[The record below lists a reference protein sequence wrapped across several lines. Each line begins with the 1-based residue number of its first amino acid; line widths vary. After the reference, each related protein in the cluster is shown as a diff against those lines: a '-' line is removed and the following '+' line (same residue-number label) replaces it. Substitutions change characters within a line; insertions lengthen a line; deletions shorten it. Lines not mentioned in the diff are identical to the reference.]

1 MARERAQRPERKM
14 KPVYIVFCE
23 GETEENY
30 VTVLRV
36 SYRVPV
42 KVVSKI
48 TGQKISQALIERH
61 ERAERIT
68 KNDSITSFVMYDLDV
83 PNVSAQLAKCDATLI
98 TSNPCIELWFLL
110 HECDQ
115 RAEIATDACVKKLKN
130 VSPDWSTYEKGYLS
144 ERQKKTLCENLPIAC
159 ERARLLSD
167 PENPSTTVYRLIEKL
182 DEARG

>member
-1 MARERAQRPERKM
+1 MARERAQRPTRKM

-30 VTVLRV
+30 VTVLRM

-68 KNDSITSFVMYDLDV
+68 KGDVITSFVMYDLDI
-83 PNVSAQLAKCDATLI
+83 PNVSEQLSKCNAILI

-110 HECDQ
+110 HGSDH
-115 RAEIATDACVKKLKN
+115 RAEIMTESCVRKLKQI
-130 VSPDWSTYEKGYLS
+130 SPDWTTYEKGSLS
-144 ERQKKTLCENLPIAC
+144 ERQKKSLCDNLHVAC
-159 ERARLLSD
+159 ERAKKLSD
-167 PENPSTTVYRLIEKL
+167 PGNPSTTVYRLIEKL
-182 DEARG
+182 DESRR